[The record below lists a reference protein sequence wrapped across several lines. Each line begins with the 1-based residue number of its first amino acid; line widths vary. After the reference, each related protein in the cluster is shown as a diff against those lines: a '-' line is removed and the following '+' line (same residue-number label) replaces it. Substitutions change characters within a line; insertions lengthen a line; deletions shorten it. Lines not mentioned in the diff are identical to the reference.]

1 MRIGKIYLWL
11 GMPLGWMICI
21 GMWSWARERA
31 STGLLTMTDKSIIV
45 RLHLMLNMPVEWL
58 THMLLKTY
66 IVSEVSMVPLVLLAL
81 YWEIIGIMV
90 WWCVL
95 FCVRNLMHIL
105 IRNKTKCW
113 FEIFFCVRNLEIC
126 ILREV
131 KCWIGQMIPRHC
143 VMNRLRIAQQRKYRV
158 K

>member
-1 MRIGKIYLWL
+1 
-11 GMPLGWMICI
+11 MPLGWMICI

-66 IVSEVSMVPLVLLAL
+66 IISEVSMVPLVLLAL
-81 YWEIIGIMV
+81 YWAIIGIMV
-90 WWCVL
+90 WWCIL

-105 IRNKTKCW
+105 ICNKTKC
-113 FEIFFCVRNLEIC
+113 
-126 ILREV
+126 
-131 KCWIGQMIPRHC
+131 
-143 VMNRLRIAQQRKYRV
+143 
-158 K
+158 